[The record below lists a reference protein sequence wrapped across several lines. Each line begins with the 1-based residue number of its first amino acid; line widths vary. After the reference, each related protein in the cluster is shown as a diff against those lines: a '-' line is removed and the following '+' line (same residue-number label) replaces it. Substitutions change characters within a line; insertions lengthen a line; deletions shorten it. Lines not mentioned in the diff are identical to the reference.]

1 MDLFNDFDFE
11 NFKKN
16 IDNQKANN
24 DLNEI
29 KIEYEMDKT
38 IEDEVEYEV
47 KEEINEESSLKRSL
61 KNIWKK
67 PNLNK
72 YIKIDTQ
79 KRDESINE
87 FLNQVNNAMEKIRT
101 LVIDR
106 FEGNIAVC
114 ENRQTRWNDRY
125 W

>member
-29 KIEYEMDKT
+29 KIEDEIDET
-38 IEDEVEYEV
+38 IEDEV
-47 KEEINEESSLKRSL
+47 KEEITEESSLKRSL

-67 PNLNK
+67 PDLNK
-72 YIKIDTQ
+72 YIKMDTQ
-79 KRDESINE
+79 KRDASINE
-87 FLNQVNNAMEKIRT
+87 FLNQVNNAMEKIKT

-114 ENRQTRWNDRY
+114 ENRSTRRNDRY
-125 W
+125 